1 MNLKHRRHTLTALAA
16 LALGAW
22 GASVR
27 AAPGYRV
34 TAAQL
39 QQVLAA
45 RFPLRYALP
54 GLFDLTLEEP
64 QLRLLPEENRLG
76 TRMLVRAAG
85 PALRRPHGGDFDL
98 EFALRYEPADRS
110 IRAQRLRV
118 QSLHIEGL
126 PPRSAALLQRSA
138 TDLAEQ
144 QMLEIVLHRMK
155 PADLALADTMG
166 LQPGD
171 ITVTPDG
178 LLIGFVNKTAS

>member
-1 MNLKHRRHTLTALAA
+1 
-16 LALGAW
+16 
-22 GASVR
+22 
-27 AAPGYRV
+27 
-34 TAAQL
+34 
-39 QQVLAA
+39 
-45 RFPLRYALP
+45 
-54 GLFDLTLEEP
+54 
-64 QLRLLPEENRLG
+64 
-76 TRMLVRAAG
+76 
-85 PALRRPHGGDFDL
+85 
-98 EFALRYEPADRS
+98 
-110 IRAQRLRV
+110 V